1 MNTKEQA
8 LNLASQ
14 GFKVFQLSHNSKIP
28 LKGSHGYKDATNN
41 IDEIRNTFNLFN
53 NLGIGLAVNHLVLV
67 DLDVNNTDQLKDVLS
82 ELNKRRYN
90 LPQTYTERTKS
101 GGTHLIYKTDR
112 TLKPTNKTLFSLSN
126 HTGAEIRT
134 DGVIIAPSCIAEHVY
149 QPLNK
154 ISLKDG
160 ANAPEWI
167 YDALERNDNHND
179 FNYRVKAPTQK
190 YYTGQ
195 KLDAIAQGVENG
207 NRNNWL
213 TGVIGWL
220 FGTGADPETV
230 YRFAHSIN
238 LTFVS
243 PPLPD
248 KEVNNIFKSILER
261 IIK

>member
-8 LNLASQ
+8 LKLASQ

-41 IDEIRNTFNLFN
+41 IDEIRNIFNPFN

-67 DLDVNNTDQLKDVLS
+67 DLDVNNSDQLKAVLG
-82 ELNKRRYN
+82 ELNKRCYD

-126 HTGAEIRT
+126 HTGAEVRT
-134 DGVIIAPSCIAEHVY
+134 DGVIIAPSCVAEHVY
-149 QPLNK
+149 KSLNN
-154 ISLKDG
+154 ISLKDISS
-160 ANAPEWI
+160 APEWI
-167 YDALERNDNHND
+167 YSALERKANHD
-179 FNYRVKAPTQK
+179 FNYTVKAPTQK

-195 KLDAIAQGVENG
+195 KLDAIAQGVGNG

-230 YRFAHSIN
+230 YQFAHSIN

-261 IIK
+261 IAK

>member
-28 LKGSHGYKDATNN
+28 LKNTHGYKDATNN
-41 IDEIRNTFNLFN
+41 IDEIRNTFNSFN

-67 DLDVNNTDQLKDVLS
+67 DLDVNNSDQLKDVLG
-82 ELNKRRYN
+82 ELNKRRYD

-112 TLKPTNKTLFSLSN
+112 TLKPTNKTLFSLGN

-134 DGVIIAPSCIAEHVY
+134 DGVIIAPSCVAEHVY
-149 QPLNK
+149 KPLNN
-154 ISLKDG
+154 ISLKG
-160 ANAPEWI
+160 VANAPEWI
-167 YDALERNDNHND
+167 YSALERKENND
-179 FNYRVKAPTQK
+179 FNYKVKAPTQK

-195 KLDAIAQGVENG
+195 KLDAIAKGTGQG

-213 TGVIGWL
+213 TSVVGWL

-230 YRFAHSIN
+230 YQFAHSIN

-261 IIK
+261 IAK